1 MVNLREDIFLSRVRY
16 SLTAA
21 VDDKERD
28 GFLSKA
34 VKSLE
39 K

>member
-1 MVNLREDIFLSRVRY
+1 MVNLREDIFTNRVRY
-16 SLTAA
+16 SLTTA
-21 VDDKERD
+21 VDDKEREKY
-28 GFLSKA
+28 LNKA